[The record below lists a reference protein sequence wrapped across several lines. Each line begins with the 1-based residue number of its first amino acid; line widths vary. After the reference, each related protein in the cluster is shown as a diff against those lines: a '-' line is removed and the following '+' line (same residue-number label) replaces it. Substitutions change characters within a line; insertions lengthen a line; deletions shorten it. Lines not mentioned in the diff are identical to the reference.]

1 MIPLHEA
8 EGEVN
13 ESNEMRQAGS
23 EWRRCRIK
31 KLGEE
36 EDHARTGL
44 AVVVGER
51 VPHWLHL
58 WPIKHLG
65 PVGGEARKG
74 GGLASV
80 EGCPSSL
87 LGDLAT
93 QEALLHW
100 DHQG

>member
-74 GGLASV
+74 GGW
-80 EGCPSSL
+80 L
-87 LGDLAT
+87 L
-93 QEALLHW
+93 
-100 DHQG
+100 